1 MKGTHVI
8 SANDSKAAPKAKRIA
23 LIAAIVLVLAFA
35 GCAWYVNDYY
45 HADDV
50 ALAAIADEDGGAD
63 GVTVRELSDG
73 SVVFDA
79 AQPEAG
85 LIFYPGG
92 KVQPEAYAPLLTCL
106 ARQGITCILVKPLFN
121 LAILD
126 MDAADG
132 IKEQI
137 PGIDTW
143 FLAGH
148 SLGGVAASDYLS
160 RHESEYDGIILL
172 GAYAAA
178 DLSDYEGI
186 VALVYGSNDGVM
198 NRAKYEEAKSNLPDN
213 NQEMVIEGGNHASFG
228 NYGDQ
233 SGDGA
238 ARITRDE
245 QQDQVAAFA
254 RTL

>member
-1 MKGTHVI
+1 MNSIKLLAERLI
-8 SANDSKAAPKAKRIA
+8 SAKW
-23 LIAAIVLVLAFA
+23 F
-35 GCAWYVNDYY
+35 
-45 HADDV
+45 
-50 ALAAIADEDGGAD
+50 
-63 GVTVRELSDG
+63 ELSITIII
-73 SVVFDA
+73 
-79 AQPEAG
+79 
-85 LIFYPGG
+85 LINS
-92 KVQPEAYAPLLTCL
+92 LLIGVETYVENDTISLIQGVILGIFTFEIL
-106 ARQGITCILVKPLFN
+106 ARFI
-121 LAILD
+121 
-126 MDAADG
+126 AADG
-132 IKEQI
+132 IKEQV

-143 FLAGH
+143 LLAGH

-198 NRAKYEEAKSNLPDN
+198 NRAKYEEAKSNLPGN
-213 NQEMVIEGGNHASFG
+213 IQEMVIEGGNHASFG